1 MARKI
6 SYKKADIE
14 FAKLIKDR
22 DKWTCQRCGKVYV
35 PKSRGLHAAHI
46 FSRRFKATRHDPEN
60 ALALDFGCHM
70 WGHQNPLAFHEWVEE
85 YLGSERYEALKAKA
99 KKLRVK

>member
-1 MARKI
+1 MKLT
-6 SYKKADIE
+6 KKDIE

-22 DKWTCQRCGKVYV
+22 DKWTCQRCDKKYP

-60 ALALDFGCHM
+60 ALALDFGCHS
-70 WGHQNPLAFHEWVEE
+70 WAHRNPLDAHEFFREH
-85 YLGSERYEALKAKA
+85 LGPKRYEALKAKA
-99 KKLRVK
+99 KKLRVN

>member
-6 SYKKADIE
+6 SYKKADAE

-22 DKWTCQRCGKVYV
+22 DKWTCQRCKTPHQV
-35 PKSRGLHAAHI
+35 KSRGLHAAHI

-60 ALALDFGCHM
+60 GVALCFACHM
-70 WGHQNPLAFHEWVEE
+70 LFHSRPLEFHEWVEE
-85 YLGSERYEALKAKA
+85 RLGSERYEALKAKA
-99 KKLRVK
+99 KRLKLK